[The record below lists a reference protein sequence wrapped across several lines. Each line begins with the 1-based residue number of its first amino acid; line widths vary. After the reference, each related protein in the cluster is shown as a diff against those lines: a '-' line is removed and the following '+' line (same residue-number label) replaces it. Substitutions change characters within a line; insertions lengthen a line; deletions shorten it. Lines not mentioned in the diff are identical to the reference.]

1 MVLLLESKKLRERAP
16 LERRALAKY

>member
-1 MVLLLESKKLRERAP
+1 MVLLLESKKLGERAP

>member
-1 MVLLLESKKLRERAP
+1 VVLLLENKKLRERAP